1 MSVSQLDGIQ
11 KDLEQKK
18 ADLLERID
26 AAEGRNGRAVGGNPS
41 RSDLSTDY
49 ASKDR
54 NTALLSIDRKTL
66 IQVEEALERIENG
79 TYGQCES
86 CGDMIP
92 IERLEFLPYATLCV
106 ACQQKQ
112 NV

>member
-1 MSVSQLDGIQ
+1 MTISQVEQIR
-11 KDLEQKK
+11 KDLEQTRE
-18 ADLLERID
+18 DLVERID
-26 AAEGRNGRAVGGNPS
+26 TAEGRNGRAVGGNPS
-41 RSDLSTDY
+41 RSDLSNDY
-49 ASKDR
+49 ANKDR

-79 TYGQCES
+79 TYGKCEN
-86 CGDMIP
+86 CGDTIP

-112 NV
+112 NE